1 MQSSRVEAGN
11 SAVSRHRNLE
21 VQAGTEF
28 VTEKNADLG
37 SAWGHR
43 LWFGLREMS
52 LGPASD

>member
-37 SAWGHR
+37 SAWGVQVVVWTPGNVPR
-43 LWFGLREMS
+43 TS
-52 LGPASD
+52 L